1 MKSAPN
7 PAHVIY
13 AIPSPRKILSQLL
26 QIRNSLR
33 PLSIGCKTNLGDLLQ
48 NRLWFTLWHF
58 KSVICGIYRFFFV
71 PCSPCLVPWDKLVSK
86 VQVLS
91 QNHGVAMLLDVKWGT
106 SQYCWNSV
114 RQATEVIRFVMFIR
128 DKRILPVFLTGTG
141 NKLKSMFE
149 LERWNWSSICIF
161 SVGLDRLTD

>member
-26 QIRNSLR
+26 QIRSSLR
-33 PLSIGCKTNLGDLLQ
+33 PLLLAAKRIWVTFSKTGSDLPCDIL
-48 NRLWFTLWHF
+48 NPLYVGFI
-58 KSVICGIYRFFFV
+58 VFFFV

-91 QNHGVAMLLDVKWGT
+91 QNHGVAMLLDVK
-106 SQYCWNSV
+106 
-114 RQATEVIRFVMFIR
+114 
-128 DKRILPVFLTGTG
+128 
-141 NKLKSMFE
+141 
-149 LERWNWSSICIF
+149 
-161 SVGLDRLTD
+161 

>member
-26 QIRNSLR
+26 QIRSSLR
-33 PLSIGCKTNLGDLLQ
+33 PLLLAAKRIWVTFSKTGSDLHCDIL
-48 NRLWFTLWHF
+48 NPLYVGFIVL
-58 KSVICGIYRFFFV
+58 FFV

-91 QNHGVAMLLDVKWGT
+91 QNHGVAMLLDVK
-106 SQYCWNSV
+106 
-114 RQATEVIRFVMFIR
+114 
-128 DKRILPVFLTGTG
+128 
-141 NKLKSMFE
+141 
-149 LERWNWSSICIF
+149 
-161 SVGLDRLTD
+161 

>member
-58 KSVICGIYRFFFV
+58 KSVICGIYRFFFFV
-71 PCSPCLVPWDKLVSK
+71 PCSPYLVPWDKLVSK

-106 SQYCWNSV
+106 SQYCLNSV
-114 RQATEVIRFVMFIR
+114 RQANKSYDSSCLLEINEFCLYFLREQEINWSQCLSWNAETEIVSAYFQ
-128 DKRILPVFLTGTG
+128 LGLTG
-141 NKLKSMFE
+141 
-149 LERWNWSSICIF
+149 
-161 SVGLDRLTD
+161 